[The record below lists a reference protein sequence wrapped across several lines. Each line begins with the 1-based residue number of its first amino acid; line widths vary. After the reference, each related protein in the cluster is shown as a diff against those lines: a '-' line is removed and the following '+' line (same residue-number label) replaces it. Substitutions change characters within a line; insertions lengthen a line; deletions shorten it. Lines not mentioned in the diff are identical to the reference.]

1 MKNKIVVSNWLILF
15 FVGLVFVLWTSCK
28 KDKID
33 YGSSVRLSLMTDTLT
48 FDTVFVSLGSTTKS
62 FTVRNTENSPIE
74 ISKIY
79 LKNGNQ
85 SSYRLTIDGDATNSA
100 EKVIIP
106 AKDSIYI
113 FVEVTIDPNSETLPF
128 IIEDEVIFEINGNR
142 QQVVLQAYGQN
153 AHFFNGESIQSQTW
167 TNDLPY
173 VILNSIEL
181 EEGHTLTIQEGVT
194 VYFGGNSA
202 MFINGT
208 LKIQGGQD
216 TAQWVTFRGYRLD
229 KQVTGIAYDQLPG
242 QWMGLFFMR
251 NSRNNEITNFRMRGS
266 QYGINVGNT
275 TLDELN
281 QVSIANA
288 PDLKIS
294 NSVIYNSSVY
304 GLYGFLAK
312 IHATNVLIYD
322 AGRNAFSATLG
333 GEYLFEH
340 CNFYLKS
347 SNFFEHKEPAFYASN
362 YHVYNIQAPALK
374 GPLKLE
380 IINSV
385 IDGQLPDEFLLDVL
399 ERNQVDISIAHSS
412 IRAKET
418 LDSIIVQ
425 EANLLNVDNGFE
437 DTYKNNFQ
445 LKENSVLIDKG
456 KAIGVGVDISG
467 KPRTE
472 IPDIG
477 VFEY

>member
-1 MKNKIVVSNWLILF
+1 MKNKSVVSYWLFLL
-15 FVGLVFVLWTSCK
+15 FVGAFSIFWTSCK

-33 YGSSVRLSLMTDTLT
+33 YGSGVRLSLLTDTLT
-48 FDTVFVSLGSTTKS
+48 FDTIFVALGSTTKF
-62 FTVRNTENSPIE
+62 FTVRNTENNPIE

-79 LKNGNQ
+79 LKNADK
-85 SSYRLTIDGDATNSA
+85 SSFRLTIDGDATNRT

-113 FVEVTIDPNSETLPF
+113 FVEVTIDPNSESLPF
-128 IIEDEVIFEINGNR
+128 VIEDEVVFETNGNR

-153 AHFFNGESIQSQTW
+153 AHFFNGETIQSQTW

-194 VYFGGNSA
+194 VHFGGNSA

-216 TAQWVTFRGYRLD
+216 TTQWVTFRGYRLD
-229 KQVTGIAYDQLPG
+229 KQVTGVAYDQLPG
-242 QWMGLFFMR
+242 QWMGLFLMR
-251 NSRNNEITNFRMRGS
+251 KSRNNEINNFRMRGS
-266 QYGINVGNT
+266 QYGLNIGNT
-275 TLDELN
+275 TLEELN
-281 QVSIANA
+281 QVSISNA

-294 NSVIYNSSVY
+294 NSAIYNSSVY

-322 AGRNAFSATLG
+322 IGRNAFSASLG

-340 CNFYLKS
+340 CDFFLKS
-347 SNFFEHKEPAFYASN
+347 SNYFDHKEPAFYASD
-362 YHVYNIQAPALK
+362 YHIYNTQAPALK

-385 IDGQLPDEFLLDVL
+385 IDGQLPDEFLLDIT
-399 ERNQVDISIAHSS
+399 EDAQVQVRIEHSS
-412 IRAKET
+412 LRAKET
-418 LDSIIVQ
+418 LQSLIVQ
-425 EANLLNVDNGFE
+425 EANLLNEDNGFE
-437 DTYKNNFQ
+437 DVYKNNFQ
-445 LKENSVLIDKG
+445 LRENSVLIDKG

-467 KPRTE
+467 KPRTDL
-472 IPDIG
+472 PDIG
-477 VFEY
+477 AYEY